1 METPAQEQFA
11 YSHPQTRVNQMFIPS
26 LSTPLQENLKS
37 STLESDKGFSLLEVI
52 VALLIMA
59 GGFLAVVNLLSGSV
73 RSADL
78 SGQYLKAVS
87 LANSKMNELE
97 ILNFIVDRQTG
108 SFKNEENY
116 RWELDIAP
124 YDSDLNDEKSNIQ
137 LQKVLL
143 KVLWNDNGNPRK
155 VELATLRLEGQTLP
169 IPDTKLEQ
177 LFKGGAGTIN
187 SSGGQEE
194 TTPPETAPVPAT
206 THLSGVTISTP
217 SNISGS
223 ITQNISG
230 N

>member
-1 METPAQEQFA
+1 MQ
-11 YSHPQTRVNQMFIPS
+11 SS
-26 LSTPLQENLKS
+26 LTPLQENPRLN
-37 STLESDKGFSLLEVI
+37 LWRNEKGFSLLEVI
-52 VALLIMA
+52 VALAIMA
-59 GGFLAVVNLLSGSV
+59 GGFLAVLNLFSGSV
-73 RSADL
+73 RSVDF
-78 SGQYLKAVS
+78 SGQYLKAVT

-97 ILNFIVDRQTG
+97 ILNFAVDDQTG
-108 SFKNEENY
+108 IFKNEENY
-116 RWELDIAP
+116 RWQLDIAP

-177 LFKGGAGTIN
+177 LFKGGAGTIT
-187 SSGGQEE
+187 SGQG
-194 TTPPETAPVPAT
+194 ETAPPKTSAPAPAP
-206 THLSGVTISTP
+206 THLSGVTLRAP

-223 ITQNISG
+223 RTQNISG